1 MGHGRR
7 NNGKRSLM
15 ITGLLTFLFFFAIIG
30 CVLYGRKLIRTEKV
44 DAVFGNPER
53 AQGGIHWVIVG
64 SSFLLLVWLYYSWDI
79 AKSFFPKS
87 ANELCQVGK
96 VNESLLSLKY
106 LFPIDERQLKST
118 SVIETESENLNKI
131 TIEIEKSGIEN
142 QDKSN
147 LLNFV
152 SQTKNTIPLLTNEQL
167 LNNDTREQI
176 KLINK
181 KIINLTE
188 NFKRSDYP
196 NESTEQEL
204 ERIEAAKE
212 EGSWKASST
221 SIENTIEIPF
231 IPKTKR
237 GLKFQA
243 AATEL
248 NLISDEFFEL
258 KNHNEQYTSALEKLK
273 KEIKD
278 YRSNLSSS
286 KEISSS
292 LAKDILK
299 IARRIEYA
307 SIFPPNTLDDM
318 QASIINFDNLQKK
331 EQGGLRWVDLL
342 LFPSG
347 TIISSG
353 PSCSEQGSG
362 RWLPKP
368 SDTLNKFTL
377 MLNPNV
383 GYKQIPLIWY
393 EMMDVSKIIGFL
405 IPDWF
410 ADILP
415 GEYPVHDEQGEVKP
429 NFKSKVLSFVTGD
442 FNLFKIPIPTGH
454 IWDSFLRVFLGLV
467 AGIIVGVPLGLFMG
481 LNRFAKGFF
490 DPLIELY
497 RPVPPLAWAP
507 LVISVL
513 GIDNLGKVFL
523 LFMVSLSIMIISA
536 RAGASGTQLSKIHAA
551 HSLGASKWQILRH
564 VIFPNSLPEILTGIR
579 VATGMCWG
587 TLVAAEFLAGTTG
600 VGFVE
605 NVAKKYFQYEVI
617 WITIFIMGMLGLIFD
632 ITIRKIIDKT
642 IPWRGKG

>member
-1 MGHGRR
+1 
-7 NNGKRSLM
+7 M
-15 ITGLLTFLFFFAIIG
+15 ITGFLTFLFFFAIVG

-53 AQGGIHWVIVG
+53 AKGGVHWVIVG
-64 SSFLLLVWLYYSWDI
+64 SSFLLLIWLYYSWDI

-106 LFPIDERQLKST
+106 LFPIEERQLKST
-118 SVIETESENLNKI
+118 SVIETETENLSKI
-131 TIEIEKSGIEN
+131 TIEIEKSGIKN
-142 QDKSN
+142 QDKSK
-147 LLNFV
+147 LIDFI
-152 SQTKNTIPLLTNEQL
+152 SQTTNTIPLLTNEQL
-167 LNNDTREQI
+167 LNNDTRDQI
-176 KLINK
+176 KIINE
-181 KIINLTE
+181 KIVNLTE
-188 NFKRSDYP
+188 NFTRKDYP
-196 NESTEQEL
+196 NESAEQEMKRL
-204 ERIEAAKE
+204 EAAKE

-258 KNHNEQYTSALEKLK
+258 RNHNKQYTSALEKLK

-278 YRSNLSSS
+278 YRTSLGSS
-286 KEISSS
+286 EQISSS
-292 LAKDILK
+292 FAKDILK

-307 SIFPPNTLDDM
+307 SIFPPNTLKDM
-318 QASIINFDNLQKK
+318 QASIINFDNVQKK
-331 EQGGLRWVDLL
+331 EQGSLRWVDIL

-377 MLNPNV
+377 MLNPSV

-415 GEYPVHDEQGEVKP
+415 GEYPVHNEKGEVKP

>member
-1 MGHGRR
+1 
-7 NNGKRSLM
+7 M
-15 ITGLLTFLFFFAIIG
+15 ITAFLTFVFFFAIVG
-30 CVLYGRKLIRTEKV
+30 CVLYGRKLIKTEKV

-79 AKSFFPKS
+79 AKSFFPRS

-106 LFPIDERQLKST
+106 LFPIEERQLKST
-118 SVIETESENLNKI
+118 SVIETETENLNKI
-131 TIEIEKSGIEN
+131 IVEIEKSEEVKS
-142 QDKSN
+142 QDRSK

-152 SQTKNTIPLLTNEQL
+152 SQTKNTIPLLTNEKL
-167 LNNDTREQI
+167 LNSETKEQI
-176 KLINK
+176 KIINN

-188 NFKRSDYP
+188 NFRKKDYP
-196 NESTEQEL
+196 NESAEQEI

-221 SIENTIEIPF
+221 SIENTIEIPS

-243 AATEL
+243 AAKEL

-258 KNHNEQYTSALEKLK
+258 RNHNSQYTSALEKLK

-278 YRSNLSSS
+278 FRTNLGSSE
-286 KEISSS
+286 EISSS
-292 LAKDILK
+292 FAKDILK

-307 SIFPPNTLDDM
+307 SIFPPNTLKDM
-318 QASIINFDNLQKK
+318 QLSIINFDKAQKK
-331 EQGGLRWVDLL
+331 EQGTLRWVDIF

-368 SDTLNKFTL
+368 SDTINKFTL

-410 ADILP
+410 ADVLP
-415 GEYPVHDEQGEVKP
+415 GEYPVHNEKGEVKP

-617 WITIFIMGMLGLIFD
+617 WITIFIMGMLGLLFD